1 MVHIFQVAATTG
13 HQVVVVDQ
21 TDDILSKAQS
31 GINKSLQRVAK
42 KKFAENPK
50 VICIWE
56 VRGLLFKFV
65 DFLYSRSEVFNRVMK
80 VISSENICL
89 SFDV

>member
-1 MVHIFQVAATTG
+1 MSDLVGNAEDISHDTVCIFQVAATTG

-50 VICIWE
+50 VQ
-56 VRGLLFKFV
+56 
-65 DFLYSRSEVFNRVMK
+65 Y
-80 VISSENICL
+80 
-89 SFDV
+89 